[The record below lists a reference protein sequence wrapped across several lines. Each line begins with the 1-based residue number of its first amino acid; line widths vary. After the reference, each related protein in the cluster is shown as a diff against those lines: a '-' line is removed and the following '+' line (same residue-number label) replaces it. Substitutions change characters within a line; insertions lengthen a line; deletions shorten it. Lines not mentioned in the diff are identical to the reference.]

1 MSESNLVQNIAE
13 LKKLP
18 TTWIVKDFKNVVSD
32 NSGGNKKLAKT
43 DFLELG
49 EIAIVD
55 QGKELI
61 AGFYND
67 LNFAVKTKPPYIVF
81 GDHTRI
87 FKYIDFPFVM
97 GADGT
102 KVLQPNDNN
111 CNTKYLYYFFLSIN
125 VPETGYNRHF
135 KYLKDLQIPLPPLE
149 TQQKIASIL
158 DAADTLRQKDKELLA
173 KYDELTQ
180 ALFLDM
186 FGDPVSNPKGWEKV
200 ELKNFGSIKTGN
212 TPSRND
218 ESNYSTNHIE
228 WLKTDNIKEDLLYV
242 SSAKEYLSKSGLNN
256 ARFVEEGALLV
267 ACIAGSIKSIG
278 RAALTDRKVSF
289 NQQINAIQPSST
301 VNSLFLYHLFKSA
314 ISYIQEFASNGM
326 KRMLTKGEFEK
337 IQMIKPPYEL
347 QTQFAERVA
356 IIEKQKAIAQASL
369 EKSEE
374 LFNSLLQKAFKG
386 ELV

>member
-1 MSESNLVQNIAE
+1 MTIEMSESNLVQNITE

-18 TTWIVKDFKNVVSD
+18 NTWVVKDFKDIVAD

-49 EIAIVD
+49 EIAVVD

-67 LNFAVKTKPPYIVF
+67 LKFAVKTKPPYVVF

-102 KVLQPNDNN
+102 KVLQPADNN

-135 KYLKDLQIPLPPLE
+135 KYLKDLQIPLPPLP

-158 DAADTLRQKDKELLA
+158 DAADTLRQKDKALLA
-173 KYDELTQ
+173 KYDELAQ
-180 ALFLDM
+180 SLFLDM
-186 FGDPVSNPKGWEKV
+186 FGDPVSNSKGWEKRGFESMV
-200 ELKNFGSIKTGN
+200 KFDTKMTKDFDTYGDLLHVGIGNIQKNTGKIIECL
-212 TPSRND
+212 TAND
-218 ESNYSTNHIE
+218 EGLTSGKYLFDKRHIIYSKIRPNLNKVALPDFTGLCSADSYPLLPIEGVSNRIFIANILRSECFLDFILQHSTR
-228 WLKTDNIKEDLLYV
+228 TNIPKANRAQMKL
-242 SSAKEYLSKSGLNN
+242 
-256 ARFVEEGALLV
+256 FVGI
-267 ACIAGSIKSIG
+267 CPP
-278 RAALTDRKVSF
+278 F
-289 NQQINAIQPSST
+289 
-301 VNSLFLYHLFKSA
+301 SL
-314 ISYIQEFASNGM
+314 QN
-326 KRMLTKGEFEK
+326 
-337 IQMIKPPYEL
+337 
-347 QTQFAERVA
+347 QFAQHVA
-356 IIEKQKAIAQASL
+356 NIEQQKAIAQASL